1 MTDAEDPGA
10 ASTDEP
16 VPSHL
21 MDVAEEMSNQRITLR
36 ALPSLLLTAV
46 RLAWRA
52 DRRGVLGTT
61 AVALFGALL
70 AGVVVA
76 AGAKTLSAL
85 VRADRGQA
93 GIGAILLPGVA
104 LAVASGVGQL
114 ASALA
119 GQRQRILGERVSRA
133 VLGQVLDVT
142 VSVNLELFE
151 NSTFFDRLQRV
162 QTSVLQRP
170 ALVTA
175 ALVQLVSGAA
185 GMLVLIIA
193 LFALAPL
200 LVIPLLLAGAPALLA
215 GRAGSRSEFAFAVR
229 QSPAYRRRYYLQDIL
244 TERATAKEVRA
255 FGLGTAV
262 RDRWEGMYDDYLG
275 DLQRQIRYRT
285 KLALT
290 GTGLGA
296 LLGVGTFVLLASLV
310 TSGQTSLAR
319 AGAAFVAV
327 RLLQTRVGQV
337 VGGLSELYES
347 AIFLADLEI
356 FLGLVPIV
364 TEEQQ
369 ALVEATAAP
378 TNLDVLRAED
388 VSFTYPG
395 ARTPAVSDVN
405 LELRAGEVVALVGE
419 NGSGKT
425 TLAKLLASL
434 YTPQSGRLLWNG
446 VDTRDMGAT
455 AVRERVAVIFQDFA
469 RYKLSAR
476 ENIGVGRP
484 AAMDDHEAVVAAA
497 RQSGAD
503 RFLAGLPDGYDTYLS
518 TEFRGGVDLS
528 LGQWQR
534 VALARAFYRDAPL
547 VVLDEPSS
555 ALDPRAEHELF
566 ANVRQLL
573 AGRTVLLIT
582 HRFSTVRDAD
592 RVLVLHE
599 GRIVESG
606 THDELMALK
615 GRYAELFTLQAT
627 AYLGPV

>member
-1 MTDAEDPGA
+1 MTDPEDPGA

-200 LVIPLLLAGAPALLA
+200 LVIPLLLAGAPALFA

>member
-1 MTDAEDPGA
+1 MTDPDDQSA
-10 ASTDEP
+10 ASSQEP
-16 VPSHL
+16 VASHL
-21 MDVAEEMSNQRITLR
+21 LDVAEQMSNQRITLR

-46 RLAWRA
+46 QLAWRA

-61 AVALFGALL
+61 AVALLGALL

-104 LAVASGVGQL
+104 LAVASGIGQL
-114 ASALA
+114 ATALA

-175 ALVQLVSGAA
+175 ALVQLISGAA

-193 LFALAPL
+193 LVALAPL
-200 LVIPLLLAGAPALLA
+200 LVIPLLLAGVPALLA

-285 KLALT
+285 RLALT

-347 AIFLADLEI
+347 AIFLADLEG

-364 TEEQQ
+364 TGEQQ

-378 TNLDVLRAED
+378 TNLDVLRAEG

-395 ARTPAVSDVN
+395 ARTPAVSDVS
-405 LELRAGEVVALVGE
+405 LALRAGEVVALVGE

-434 YTPQSGRLLWNG
+434 YTPQSGRLLWND
-446 VDTRDMGAT
+446 VDTRDLGAT
-455 AVRERVAVIFQDFA
+455 AVREQVAVIFQDFA

-503 RFLAGLPDGYDTYLS
+503 RFLSKLPDGYDTYLS

-555 ALDPRAEHELF
+555 ALDPRAEYELF

-606 THDELMALK
+606 THDELMALG